1 MKTDFIK
8 AMLPEFYLINTDEIA
23 RKLLGK
29 LLVKREENNQYTA
42 GMIVETEA
50 YIPNGDSANHSA
62 RGKTRRNAAMHEQGG
77 ILYVYKIYGLHY
89 CSNVVTE
96 PHGIGSAVL
105 LRALEPVEGIELMK
119 SRRNCD
125 NITELCKGP
134 GNLSCA
140 MGLDKSYNFA
150 SLLTDNLY
158 IQEYKTLKNNEI
170 KETGRIGIS
179 KAADLKL
186 RFFIADSKYVSHG
199 SHL

>member
-1 MKTDFIK
+1 MKISFIY
-8 AMLPEFYLINTDEIA
+8 ALLPHFYLIDTDRIA

-29 LLVKREENNQYTA
+29 LLVKREENNQFTA

-62 RGKTRRNAAMHEQGG
+62 SGKTQRNAAMHEQGG
-77 ILYVYKIYGLHY
+77 ILYVYKIYGVHY
-89 CSNVVTE
+89 CTNVVTE
-96 PHGIGSAVL
+96 SYGLGSAVL

-119 SRRNCD
+119 SRRNSD

-140 MGLDKSYNFA
+140 MGLDKSNNFA
-150 SLLTDNLY
+150 SLLTDNLF
-158 IQEYKTLKNNEI
+158 IQDYKSLKINEI
-170 KETGRIGIS
+170 SETGRIGIS

-186 RFFIADSKYVSHG
+186 RFFIADSKYVSRG